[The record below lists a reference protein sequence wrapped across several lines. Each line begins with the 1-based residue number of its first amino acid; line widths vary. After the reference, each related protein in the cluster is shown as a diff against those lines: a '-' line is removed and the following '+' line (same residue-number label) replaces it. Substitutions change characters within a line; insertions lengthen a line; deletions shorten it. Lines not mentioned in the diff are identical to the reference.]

1 MWYEPEPPL
10 TTRLDDHKEA
20 IGDRESP
27 AVVDQ
32 RGKVR
37 NHAVLLARA
46 ADGDHAAFHRFYLDT
61 EPFLR
66 RYVSARVGASE
77 VDDVMADTYLR
88 AYRAAD
94 RFRDEGRPAI
104 AWLVT
109 IARNLL
115 ASHHRTNARRA
126 ARGPINTGD
135 ARLTGDVDAEL
146 MDRSDDARLLEALAE
161 LKPRQRRIL
170 ELRFVDDRSV
180 ADCARELELTD
191 QGVRALTYRALQ
203 TMRARLGDDF
213 LVDGGDSG

>member
-1 MWYEPEPPL
+1 M
-10 TTRLDDHKEA
+10 
-20 IGDRESP
+20 
-27 AVVDQ
+27 VDQ
-32 RGKVR
+32 RGEVQ

-66 RYVSARVGASE
+66 RYVSLRVAAAE
-77 VDDVMADTYLR
+77 VDDVIAETYLR
-88 AYRAAD
+88 AYRSAD
-94 RFRDEGRPAI
+94 RFRDEGRPAA

-109 IARNLL
+109 IARNLV

-135 ARLTGDVDAEL
+135 ARLSGEVDDQL
-146 MDRSDDARLLEALAE
+146 MDRAGDAEVLEALAD

-170 ELRFVDDRSV
+170 ELRFIDERSV
-180 ADCARELELTD
+180 AECAAELALTE

-203 TMRARLGDDF
+203 AMRARLGDEF
-213 LVDGGDSG
+213 LAPGPSSPSASSPSPSSVPPGERQR